1 MINQLW
7 KSPSFNVPNT
17 LTILRIG
24 MAFAMIWIVLDP
36 SLFSAIT
43 AGIIFAVAAI
53 TDYIDGQLARSTGAI
68 TTFGKILDPIADKIL
83 VLGAFAVLAYLSI
96 FNFWLVV
103 PILIREIAIT
113 AFRIYF
119 LTKGVAVAAEK
130 SGKQKTA
137 IQIITICIIY
147 FNLLFIKHFAT
158 NFSPDQAY
166 YIGTALTVLM
176 YLFLLAALWLTVYSG
191 YLFFKK
197 NWQLIVG

>member
-1 MINQLW
+1 MVKKLQDSQL
-7 KSPSFNVPNT
+7 FNVPNT

-24 MAFAMIWIVLDP
+24 MAFAMFWIVLDP
-36 SLFSAIT
+36 SLISAVI

-53 TDYIDGQLARSTGAI
+53 TDFVDGHLARSTGAI

-83 VLGAFAVLAYLSI
+83 VLGAFAVMAYLSI

-130 SGKQKTA
+130 SGKQKTTV
-137 IQIITICIIY
+137 QIIAIGIIY
-147 FNLLFIKHFAT
+147 ANLLFIKYFAT
-158 NFSPDQAY
+158 DFSPDQAY
-166 YIGTALTVLM
+166 YIGSALTILM

-197 NWQLIVG
+197 NWALIVG

>member
-1 MINQLW
+1 MENRSQAPHLL
-7 KSPSFNVPNT
+7 NVPNV
-17 LTILRIG
+17 LTVLRIG
-24 MAFAMIWIVLDP
+24 MAFAMVWIVLDP
-36 SLFSAIT
+36 SLISALI
-43 AGIIFAVAAI
+43 AGVIFAVAAI
-53 TDYIDGQLARSTGAI
+53 TDYVDGQIARSTGAI

-83 VLGAFAVLAYLSI
+83 VLGAFAVMAYLSI

-137 IQIITICIIY
+137 VQIIAIGVIY
-147 FNLLFIKHFAT
+147 INLLFIKHFAT

-166 YIGTALTVLM
+166 LIGSILSVLM
-176 YLFLLAALWLTVYSG
+176 YLLIAAALWLTIYSG
-191 YLFFKK
+191 YLFFRN
-197 NWQLIVG
+197 NWKLIVG